1 MRLRPA
7 LLALAALALATPAAA
22 IVGGRSAPADDA
34 VRRHTVLLELPGARC
49 SGVVI
54 APRLVLS
61 AAHCFGRLGRYRVRL
76 ADKVS
81 TMRVA
86 EPEHVALHPDQNPL
100 ARKRRDNAND
110 VALLLLKAP
119 VTGAVRPV
127 PIAPSWTPA
136 NGEKLLAAGFGLTSS
151 SGEVVREVAL
161 RRVELEPLDP
171 GYTGTPIQ
179 RLYSGDTSEDSADAG
194 ACGGDSGGPIFRKTA
209 TGLELVA
216 VINWSIG
223 KSPMLNCGD
232 ITGVTAIQSYLPW
245 IEAQSR
251 EWGVAFQP

>member
-1 MRLRPA
+1 MRRA
-7 LLALAALALATPAAA
+7 LVLGIAIGVGLAAGPAGA
-22 IVGGRSAPADDA
+22 IVGGRDAPLDDV

-76 ADKVS
+76 ADRP
-81 TMRVA
+81 TMRVV

-119 VTGAVRPV
+119 VKGAVRPV
-127 PIAPSWTPA
+127 PVASAWKPTA
-136 NGEKLLAAGFGLTSS
+136 GEKLVAAGFGLSS
-151 SGEVVREVAL
+151 AAGEVVREIAL
-161 RRVELEPLDP
+161 RKVELEPLDP
-171 GYTGTPIQ
+171 GYAGTPIQ
-179 RLYSGDTSEDSADAG
+179 RLFSGDTAETAADAG
-194 ACGGDSGGPIFRKTA
+194 ACGGDSGGPVFRKGA
-209 TGLELVA
+209 AGLELVA

-223 KSPMLNCGD
+223 KTPALNCGD
-232 ITGVTAIQSYLPW
+232 ITGVTAIQSYIPW

-251 EWGVAFQP
+251 EWGVDWRP